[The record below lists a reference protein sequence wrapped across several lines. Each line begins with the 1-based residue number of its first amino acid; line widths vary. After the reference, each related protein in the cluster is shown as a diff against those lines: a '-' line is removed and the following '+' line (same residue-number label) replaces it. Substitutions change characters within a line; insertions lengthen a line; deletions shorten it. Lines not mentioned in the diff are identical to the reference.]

1 MKSQNKKDWAALLE
15 TLVFNMLEYEV
26 LHGTPD

>member
-1 MKSQNKKDWAALLE
+1 MKGQYKKDWAALLE
-15 TLVFNMLEYEV
+15 TLVFNRLEYEV